1 MIDAKTLGWIKI
13 VGAVVAGW
21 LGWRAVPSDWGVV
34 VLALV
39 ILIAGLSHAF
49 GKK

>member
-1 MIDAKTLGWIKI
+1 MIDDKTLGWVKI
-13 VGAVVAGW
+13 IGAIVAGW
-21 LGWRAVPSDWGVV
+21 LGWGNWAVV

-39 ILIAGLSHAF
+39 ILIAGLELAF